1 MLSKLVRGV
10 ALLFFVAMIAAYAY
24 SPDKGDPAQPQTERK
39 VSRLYS

>member
-1 MLSKLVRGV
+1 MLSKFVRGI

-24 SPDKGDPAQPQTERK
+24 SPDKGDPAQPQNERK